1 MRKKVVS
8 SNVLKCHVNPYGVDY
23 KKMGMVLDNMLD
35 YIPNDY
41 YKKLQLGNMKYSLKK
56 GQYSLDSLVETLR
69 CLTEGKRNRFNSLFS
84 LIIKVEHKR
93 LKERQQILYSSLPKK
108 GI

>member
-1 MRKKVVS
+1 MRAKVVS

-23 KKMGMVLDNMLD
+23 KEMGRVLDNMLD

-41 YKKLQLGNMKYSLKK
+41 YKKLQIENMKYSLKK
-56 GQYSLDSLVETLR
+56 GKYSLDSLVETLR
-69 CLTEGKRNRFNSLFS
+69 CLTEGKRNRFNSLYS
-84 LIIKVEHKR
+84 LMLMVEQKQ
-93 LKERQQILYSSLPKK
+93 LKERQRVLYSSLPHK